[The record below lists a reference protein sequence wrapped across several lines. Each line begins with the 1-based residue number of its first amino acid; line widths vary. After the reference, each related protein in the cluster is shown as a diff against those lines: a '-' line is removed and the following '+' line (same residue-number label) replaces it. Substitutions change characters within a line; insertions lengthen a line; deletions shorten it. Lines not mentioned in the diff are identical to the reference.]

1 MPSVWSPET
10 DTHITARYT
19 QKTLDQKVRN
29 KSALQKEL
37 GWPVESKRAMVC
49 LPMGMSDALGGKAL
63 QMMLPGLLTQSMELL
78 ILGKGS
84 KEYGS
89 LFTQLQ
95 KEHGHRIAILSVSE
109 ASVHKILAAS
119 DIALFLSD
127 VTDSPEV
134 QACLT
139 YGVVPIAPETTS
151 LENYDP
157 VQERGTGFLYTPGS
171 SSQECAWSSFAALA
185 RALET
190 FKFPFDWRT
199 IQRQCMETGK

>member
-1 MPSVWSPET
+1 MPSTWSPDQ
-10 DTHITARYT
+10 DTHITAKYT

-37 GWPVESKRAMVC
+37 GWPVEPKRAMVC
-49 LPMGMSDALGGKAL
+49 LPMGMSEALGGKAL
-63 QMMLPGLLTQSMELL
+63 QTMLPGLLTQSMELL

-95 KEHGHRIAILSVSE
+95 KEHGHRVAILPVSE
-109 ASVHKILAAS
+109 VSVHTILAAS
-119 DIALFLSD
+119 DIALFLAD
-127 VTDSPEV
+127 VTDSAEV
-134 QACLT
+134 QTCLA
-139 YGVVPIAPETTS
+139 YGVVPVAPETKS

-157 VQERGTGFLYTPGS
+157 VQERGTGFLYTQGS
-171 SSQECAWSSFAALA
+171 SSQDCAWSAFAALA

>member
-1 MPSVWSPET
+1 MQVLWSPET

-49 LPMGMSDALGGKAL
+49 LPLGMTEALGGQVL
-63 QMMLPGLLTQSMELL
+63 RTMLPGLLTQQMELL

-84 KEYGS
+84 KEYGG
-89 LFTQLQ
+89 LFTELQ
-95 KEHGHRIAILSVSE
+95 KEHGHRIAILPASE

-119 DIALFLSD
+119 DIALFLASVD
-127 VTDSPEV
+127 DSPEV
-134 QACLT
+134 RACLS
-139 YGVVPIAPETTS
+139 YGVIPVAPECTA

-157 VQERGTGFLYTPGS
+157 VQERGTGFLYASAVTPE
-171 SSQECAWSSFAALA
+171 QTAWSAFAALA

-190 FKFPFDWRT
+190 FKFPYDWRT

>member
-1 MPSVWSPET
+1 MPNLWSPET

-29 KSALQKEL
+29 KSVLQKEL

-49 LPMGMSDALGGKAL
+49 LPLGMTEALGGQVLKAV
-63 QMMLPGLLTQSMELL
+63 LPGLQMQSMELL

-84 KEYGS
+84 KEYGA
-89 LFTQLQ
+89 LFTELQ
-95 KEHGHRIAILSVSE
+95 KEHGHRIAILPASE

-119 DIALFLSD
+119 DIALFLAPIES
-127 VTDSPEV
+127 SPEV
-134 QACLT
+134 RACLS
-139 YGVVPIAPETTS
+139 YGVIPVAPESDT

-157 VQERGTGFLYTPGS
+157 IQERGTGFLYTS
-171 SSQECAWSSFAALA
+171 SKNSEQTAWSAFAALA

-199 IQRQCMETGK
+199 IQRQCMDVSK

>member
-1 MPSVWSPET
+1 MPNLWSPET

-29 KSALQKEL
+29 KSVLQKEL

-49 LPMGMSDALGGKAL
+49 LPLGMTEALGGQVLKAV
-63 QMMLPGLLTQSMELL
+63 LPGLQTQSMELL

-84 KEYGS
+84 KEYGA
-89 LFTQLQ
+89 LFTELQ
-95 KEHGHRIAILSVSE
+95 KEHGHRIAILPASE

-119 DIALFLSD
+119 DIALFLAPIES
-127 VTDSPEV
+127 SPEV
-134 QACLT
+134 RACLS
-139 YGVVPIAPETTS
+139 YGVIPVAPESDT

-157 VQERGTGFLYTPGS
+157 IQERGTGFLYTS
-171 SSQECAWSSFAALA
+171 SKNSEQTAWSAFAALA

-199 IQRQCMETGK
+199 IQRQCMDVSK